1 MLRFDDLSLKLK
13 MFLAPLFLL
22 AALMGLAAYTL
33 VLLNNNERQLD
44 DLSSGAFERA
54 AKVAALDG
62 KTASSARCTRTSIS

>member
-33 VLLNNNERQLD
+33 VLLNSNERQLSISATGH
-44 DLSSGAFERA
+44 SSARR
-54 AKVAALDG
+54 KWRRSI
-62 KTASSARCTRTSIS
+62 ASSARCTRIFIS